1 MFTYRAMMNLAMNP
15 VRCLA
20 VFCAFLPCW
29 ESKYAHDI
37 DECWN
42 SKSVALSELSHGQ
55 GRRQMARSDHFV
67 STLASGPVV
76 DGVEEK
82 VKPKESV
89 ELLASWTLDGRTE
102 APNARGWKA
111 TSKSVSNEPDSGD
124 SKKSPGARFDGKT
137 SMIEVDLPDSF
148 SFGTDPFSISLWAK
162 TESESGN
169 SPGDLLSCYDPE
181 TRNGFNLGIYSHGG
195 VTNSQPNSMQLHFG
209 IDQARL
215 EDEFTDHGRLGDAVY
230 VFALCV
236 YEGKL
241 YAATCHAGK
250 DQAGHVFRFEGA
262 DRWTDLGSPDKANS
276 ISVMAVFNGRLY
288 VGSSKYRLAG
298 SSLAES
304 ENPLFGGKVFCLGK
318 NDEWEPCGT
327 LSSETEAIASLI
339 PFRGKLY
346 ASSLYRPA
354 GFFRYEGGET
364 WTPCP
369 TPDGKRTEATVVFQD
384 HLYATSYDEG
394 AVFRFDGEKWKNVGV
409 IPEATQTYG
418 FGIYQGNL
426 YVSEWPKARVF
437 QFHGDHD
444 WRDVG
449 KLGDELEAMPL
460 LLYNGKLYGG
470 TLPSANVYRFDGE
483 GDWSLL
489 GQVDKTPNV
498 KYRRAWSMAVYQ
510 GRLFV
515 GTLPSGRVLSIE
527 AGKNATYDR
536 QLTSG
541 WHHIVAT
548 RGEDSLKLFVDGKK
562 VSESAKFDSSSFNLT
577 AKSKLKI
584 GAGAQGHFRG
594 RIADL
599 QIYRGELVQSQIDE
613 LAANPE

>member
-1 MFTYRAMMNLAMNP
+1 MFRCRAILNLAIDH
-15 VRCLA
+15 VRCLVA
-20 VFCAFLPCW
+20 LCVFLPYW
-29 ESKYAHDI
+29 ESRLAHDVGK
-37 DECWN
+37 CWN
-42 SKSVALSELSHGQ
+42 SEFVAWNEFSHGQ
-55 GRRQMARSDHFV
+55 VRRQMTRPDHFV
-67 STLASGPVV
+67 STLAFMPVV
-76 DGVEEK
+76 DGIGEK
-82 VKPKESV
+82 VESKERG
-89 ELLASWTLDGRTE
+89 ELLASWKLDGQSE
-102 APNARGWKA
+102 PPNPPSWKT
-111 TSKSVSNEPDSGD
+111 TSTGVSNESDTGD
-124 SKKSPGARFDGKT
+124 SKKSPGVRFDGKT
-137 SMIEVDLPDSF
+137 SMVEVDLPDSF
-148 SFGTDPFSISLWAK
+148 TFGTDPFSISLWAK

-181 TRNGFNLGIYSHGG
+181 MRNGFNLGIYNHGG

-215 EDEFTDHGRLGDAVY
+215 EPEFTDHGRLGDAVY
-230 VFALCV
+230 VFSLCV

-250 DQAGHVFRFEGA
+250 DQAGHVFRFDGA
-262 DRWTDLGSPDKANS
+262 DKWTDLGCPDKANS
-276 ISVMAVFNGRLY
+276 ISAMAVFNGRLY

-304 ENPLFGGKVFCLGK
+304 ENPHFGGKVFCLGK
-318 NDEWEPCGT
+318 NDDWESCGT
-327 LSSETEAIASLI
+327 LSADTEAIASLI

-369 TPDGKRTEATVVFQD
+369 TPEGKRTEATIVFQD
-384 HLYATSYDEG
+384 ELFATSYDEG
-394 AVFRFDGEKWKNVGV
+394 SVFRFDGEKWKNVGV

-437 QFHGDHD
+437 QFHGDND

-470 TLPSANVYRFDGE
+470 TLPSANVYRFDGD
-483 GDWSLL
+483 GRWSLL

-498 KYRRAWSMAVYQ
+498 KYRRAWSMAVFQ

-541 WHHIVAT
+541 WHHIVAI
-548 RGEDSLKLFVDGKK
+548 RGESSLKLFVDGQQ
-562 VSESAKFDSSSFNLT
+562 VAESSRFDSASFKLT
-577 AKSKLKI
+577 PKSKLKI
-584 GAGAQGHFRG
+584 GAGEQGHFRG

-599 QIYRGELVQSQIDE
+599 KIYRGVLTQSQIEE
-613 LAANPE
+613 LAAKSE